1 MQQNKR
7 RRLGAEAWRGM
18 VKRFEGSGLS
28 AEGFCQQEGISL
40 ASLYR
45 WRLKFRQDAS
55 GESVKHA
62 DAAATPAEAVEFV
75 DLGALRPS
83 SSRLELRL
91 DFGGGVILQLSR
103 S

>member
-7 RRLGAEAWRGM
+7 RRLSAEAWRGM
-18 VKRFEGSGLS
+18 VERFEGSGSS

-45 WRLKFRQDAS
+45 WRLKFRHDAS
-55 GESVKHA
+55 GERVKRA
-62 DAAATPAEAVEFV
+62 DTPATTAEAVEFV
-75 DLGALRPS
+75 DLGALRS
-83 SSRLELRL
+83 SGSRLDLRL

-103 S
+103 G